1 MEEEG
6 LIPNRREIPWRIVPP
21 AIWVSIAFLLAFA
34 ALGVYSQSVHEPA
47 RRFALLA
54 RWEAPTLS
62 YARATFVEAVFTTL
76 TYWVPALSA
85 LVMLW
90 IAFLSPRWSDRTLW
104 SAAMIFTAYELAA
117 DGAHFF
123 VRRSPD
129 GMIHTYPNVSAVVGL
144 IAYGGWLLVLRE
156 STLPA
161 WLKRLLSGLCLLAV
175 LAILA
180 YPAINAYTRV
190 VDLAGSILFAGAL
203 FALGIFVARR
213 VGVDLLARNATG

>member
-1 MEEEG
+1 MEDEG

-21 AIWVSIAFLLAFA
+21 AIWVSIAFLVAFA
-34 ALGVYSQSVHEPA
+34 ALGVSSQSVHEPA

-54 RWEAPTLS
+54 RWETPIPS
-62 YARATFVEAVFTTL
+62 YARATSVDAAFTTL
-76 TYWVPALSA
+76 TYWVPALSG

-90 IAFLSPRWSDRTLW
+90 IAFLSPRRSDRTLW

-123 VRRSPD
+123 ARRSPD
-129 GMIHTYPNVSAVVGL
+129 GMIHTYPNVAAVVGL
-144 IAYGGWLLVLRE
+144 IAYGGWLLILRE
-156 STLPA
+156 STLPV

-175 LAILA
+175 LVILA
-180 YPAINAYTRV
+180 YPAINAYTRT
-190 VDLAGSILFAGAL
+190 VDLAGSVLFAGSL

-213 VGVDLLARNATG
+213 VGVDLLARNASG